1 MDRSSEALML
11 ADPDIAKAMAEGC
24 SLEDVQ
30 NGRRW
35 YRRHG
40 SRIAMLQF
48 RYGPK
53 ATEVQAAIDEGNRIA
68 VILTTARAAF
78 NRIMAESPAEKPR
91 LVLASSSSTDGPWR
105 AVSLAVADQL
115 VGDNDTAIGA
125 AIMSYSGP
133 RTKRQGWPY
142 LRNLRRHADMK
153 ISAADRARVWRALG
167 AGLEMRR

>member
-1 MDRSSEALML
+1 MTVRSRSEDLL

-24 SLEDVQ
+24 SLKDVE

-40 SRIAMLQF
+40 SRISMLQF

-53 ATEVQAAIDEGNRIA
+53 ATEVQAAIDEGNQNCGNHDDRSG
-68 VILTTARAAF
+68 RF
-78 NRIMAESPAEKPR
+78 QSHHGGRR
-91 LVLASSSSTDGPWR
+91 LASSSTGGPRR
-105 AVSLAVADQL
+105 AASLAVADDQL
-115 VGDNDTAIGA
+115 VEDDTAIGDA
-125 AIMSYSGP
+125 MLSYSGP

-153 ISAADRARVWRALG
+153 ISAADRARVWRVLRSAIPKVN
-167 AGLEMRR
+167 